1 MFLSYKPDDA
11 SFANH
16 IVANDQNTKMPFLVF
31 GTLVNA
37 RGGDAAHAPVAEAR
51 QHQGLRHDDVWS
63 GV

>member
-1 MFLSYKPDDA
+1 
-11 SFANH
+11 
-16 IVANDQNTKMPFLVF
+16 MPFLVF